1 MPPILIT
8 ILSAVATGLIALVFG
23 YVFGRSSGAAAGR
36 AKGQAEEQDKLK
48 DLQAKL
54 ESEIA
59 TTKSEFATLKDKTR
73 KEVEVEFQAALARE
87 KRALDEE
94 LARRRKDVQREE
106 DRYREDQKKLAD
118 RERRYDDKE
127 RSLAQKEKNNER
139 ERENLAKEKTRIT
152 ALIEEQQKKLEELA
166 GLSRDEAKA
175 ILLKTVEETARRE
188 ALQVLKNV
196 EEETKVEAKKI
207 AQKIVMQ
214 AIQQIDL
221 PQVIEETSV
230 TTIELPSEDLK
241 GRIIGREGRNIRA
254 FEIASGV
261 DLIIDDTPEAVVLS
275 SFDPV
280 RRAIAAIALKKLIE
294 DGRIHPARI
303 EKMLETAQD
312 EILKVVDEK
321 GQEAAAKA
329 GCATMHPEL
338 IKYMGRLHFRTSY
351 GQNILNHS
359 VEVSNIAGRMAA
371 ELGLNVEVAKRGA
384 FLHDI
389 GKALPGEANQSHA
402 IEGADLC
409 KKYGEKP
416 LVVNAVASHHEE
428 VPFESMEAVIVLLA
442 DAVSAVRPGARR
454 ESIEKY
460 LKRLEKL
467 EEIGKSF
474 EGVKECYAISAGREM
489 RIIVLP
495 DRIGDLE
502 MTQLAKDIARR
513 IETEVT
519 YPGQIKI
526 TVIRERR
533 AVEIAK

>member
-1 MPPILIT
+1 MIWI
-8 ILSAVATGLIALVFG
+8 SAAVGLLALVLG
-23 YVFGRSSGAAAGR
+23 YVFGRSSGASAGRIAGR
-36 AKGQAEEQDKLK
+36 AEEQQKLK
-48 DLQAKL
+48 DLEDKL
-54 ESEIA
+54 EKEIA
-59 TTKSEFATLKDKTR
+59 TTKAEFATLKDRMR
-73 KEVEVEFQAALARE
+73 KEVEIEFQAMMARE
-87 KRALDEE
+87 RRALDEE
-94 LARRRKDVQREE
+94 LSRRRKEVQKEE
-106 DRYREDQKKLAD
+106 DRYREELKKVAEK
-118 RERRYDDKE
+118 ERRFEDKE
-127 RSLAQKEKNNER
+127 RSLWQKEKNNEK
-139 ERENLAKEKTRIT
+139 EKENLAKEKTRID
-152 ALIEEQQKKLEELA
+152 ALIVEQQAKLESIA
-166 GLSRDEAKA
+166 GLSREEAKA
-175 ILLKTVEETARRE
+175 MLLKSVEETARRE

-196 EEETKVEAKKI
+196 EDETKAESKKI
-207 AQKIVMQ
+207 AQKIIMT

-261 DLIIDDTPEAVVLS
+261 DLIVDDTPEAVVLS

-280 RRAIAAIALKKLIE
+280 RRAIAAIALRKLIE

-312 EILKVVDEK
+312 DILKVVDEK
-321 GQEAAAKA
+321 GQEATTKSGAA
-329 GCATMHPEL
+329 GLHPEL
-338 IKYMGRLHFRTSY
+338 VKYMGRLHFRTSY

-371 ELGLNVEVAKRGA
+371 ELGLNVDIAKRGG

-389 GKALPGEANQSHA
+389 GKALPGEANASHA
-402 IEGADLC
+402 IEGAELC
-409 KKYGEKP
+409 KKYGEKS
-416 LVVNAVASHHEE
+416 LVVNAVAAHHEE
-428 VPFESMEAVIVLLA
+428 VPFESMEAVIVLMA

-489 RIIVLP
+489 RILVLP
-495 DRIGDLE
+495 DKIGDLE

-513 IETEVT
+513 IEAEVT